1 MSIDKKETCICVCVY
16 KAKKIIMTSAY
27 ENYASAS
34 FAHHYATNDGNGND
48 QVNGYLNYY
57 HNFPTSTSMMNAQA
71 MSPYNYYSEYPANLF
86 STTSSSGGKQPDL
99 PAQLPCD
106 DVSTTSTASTQSSHY
121 HYNFEY
127 HNQNYNNNKSKVS
140 TYWNQFNTKM
150 AINYQMQQQQ
160 QYQQQQEYPAAS
172 YAKDSNYNILSGD
185 NKVHA
190 NIGVPDQFS
199 NNKTE
204 CNQILNDR
212 KLFAPQMSACEK
224 VWPANESAVIGD
236 EHNNVKDYT
245 TNKTTS
251 KRTDNGKLNEH
262 TDSPALR
269 ALLTNPEKKFKH
281 DINYFYQQYRKTMT
295 NPQHTTTTN
304 FHEAPTMP
312 MNLHLNITTPPLS
325 PAYSRRPDDIDSVDS
340 PLSHDWMGDTSGKIS
355 VFLHTRK

>member
-1 MSIDKKETCICVCVY
+1 MCVCVY
-16 KAKKIIMTSAY
+16 KAEKIIMTSAY

-34 FAHHYATNDGNGND
+34 FAHHYASNDGNGND

-57 HNFPTSTSMMNAQA
+57 HNFPTSTTSMMNPQA

-86 STTSSSGGKQPDL
+86 STTSSSCKQPEH
-99 PAQLPCD
+99 PAQLPC

-127 HNQNYNNNKSKVS
+127 HNQNYNNNKAKVS

-160 QYQQQQEYPAAS
+160 QYQQEYPAA

-185 NKVHA
+185 NKAHA

-199 NNKTE
+199 NKTE

-212 KLFAPQMSACEK
+212 KLFAQQSRAYEK
-224 VWPANESAVIGD
+224 LWLANERAVTS
-236 EHNNVKDYT
+236 EQQSNVKDYT
-245 TNKTTS
+245 INKTMNKHNNDDS
-251 KRTDNGKLNEH
+251 YNEH

-281 DINYFYQQYRKTMT
+281 DVNYFYQQYRKNMNSQTI
-295 NPQHTTTTN
+295 NN
-304 FHEAPTMP
+304 FTETPNSISP
-312 MNLHLNITTPPLS
+312 HLNSTTPPLS
-325 PAYSRRPDDIDSVDS
+325 PAYCRRPDDIDSADS
-340 PLSHDWMGDTSGKIS
+340 PLSHDWTVDGSGNI
-355 VFLHTRK
+355 FF